1 MIGMLR
7 GLLVDKGESEV
18 IVDVQGVGY
27 EVFLPLTAQA
37 RLPTAGE
44 QVRLYTHL
52 VVRDDAHTLF
62 GFVSRRERDLFR
74 ELIKVSGVGPRMGIN
89 ILSGVDADE
98 FSRLIDQGDTRAL
111 MRLPGVGRKTA
122 ERLLVDMP
130 DRLAQWRRVSD
141 STPATTPAPAGP
153 SRQDRLAEAE
163 EALVALG
170 YRPQQASRAVA
181 AVDDGEAASE
191 ELIRRALRSMVRG

>member
-62 GFVSRRERDLFR
+62 GFVSRRERGLFR
-74 ELIKVSGVGPRMGIN
+74 ELIKVSGVGPSMG
-89 ILSGVDADE
+89 SE
-98 FSRLIDQGDTRAL
+98 
-111 MRLPGVGRKTA
+111 
-122 ERLLVDMP
+122 E
-130 DRLAQWRRVSD
+130 RRV
-141 STPATTPAPAGP
+141 GH
-153 SRQDRLAEAE
+153 
-163 EALVALG
+163 G
-170 YRPQQASRAVA
+170 W
-181 AVDDGEAASE
+181 
-191 ELIRRALRSMVRG
+191 VR